1 MRVDP
6 PGRFVSGLHMRT
18 LGSGR
23 PLVVLE
29 AGIAATSANWISVQQ
44 ELSGRAQTCSYD
56 RAGLGWSPAA
66 PGERTLRR
74 WSDDLH
80 RLIHQLG
87 ETPVVLV
94 GHSFGACVVRVY
106 AHRFPNDVAA
116 LVLVDPMVPEEFAE
130 PTLRTRLRLWR
141 AAFFSY
147 VAGLGAAAGLVRL
160 GLWALLRRG
169 PGNPGPVLGVS
180 ATLRRVADEVG
191 KLPPEAVAALRVHW
205 TRPRFYWELAA
216 AIAALPSCAREAIGL
231 PVPEHLPV
239 TVLSGSHQ
247 TPAALERHR
256 ALATR
261 HRVVDGSAHW
271 IHLDHP
277 SLVAEAI
284 LAAGPASPL

>member
-277 SLVAEAI
+277 VLVADEI
-284 LAAGPASPL
+284 LAAGRSR